1 MMLFGFGYA
10 KVIVC
15 LQKTNELRDFVPDCF
30 VQTTE
35 KIITQNMPYNKHE
48 R

>member
-1 MMLFGFGYA
+1 MMFFDFGYA

-15 LQKTNELRDFVPDCF
+15 LQKTNELRDFMPDCP

-35 KIITQNMPYNKHE
+35 KIITQNIPYTNYE
-48 R
+48 